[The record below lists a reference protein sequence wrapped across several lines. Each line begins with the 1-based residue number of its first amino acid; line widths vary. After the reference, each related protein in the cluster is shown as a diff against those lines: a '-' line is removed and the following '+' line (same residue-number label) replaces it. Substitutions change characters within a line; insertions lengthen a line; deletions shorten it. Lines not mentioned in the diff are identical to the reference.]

1 MSTSYF
7 ILYGKISCAR
17 KLVVPKMFT
26 AEALDTSWT
35 SPLTQKAGIFCH
47 FSSHAPTLLDI
58 FLLSS
63 KTMLN
68 FITSVKPWK
77 ALSRCRPRLYLLTSL
92 PGILDPMLRPL
103 CQWTFVLTLQM
114 SLTRTRIMLQSDYQI
129 IQTWHGQ
136 YYHLFIATETQI
148 LVSLTPTPTL
158 RYALEMPIKSTK
170 DFCKPLNPFLCCD
183 SFGFLQSGT
192 IYVF

>member
-26 AEALDTSWT
+26 AEAPDTCWA
-35 SPLTQKAGIFCH
+35 SPLTQKVGIICH
-47 FSSHAPTLLDI
+47 FPSHAPTLLDI
-58 FLLSS
+58 FLLSF

-68 FITSVKPWK
+68 FTTSVKPCK

-103 CQWTFVLTLQM
+103 CQWTFDLTLQM
-114 SLTRTRIMLQSDYQI
+114 SPTRTRIIILQSDYQI
-129 IQTWHGQ
+129 IQT
-136 YYHLFIATETQI
+136 
-148 LVSLTPTPTL
+148 
-158 RYALEMPIKSTK
+158 
-170 DFCKPLNPFLCCD
+170 
-183 SFGFLQSGT
+183 
-192 IYVF
+192 